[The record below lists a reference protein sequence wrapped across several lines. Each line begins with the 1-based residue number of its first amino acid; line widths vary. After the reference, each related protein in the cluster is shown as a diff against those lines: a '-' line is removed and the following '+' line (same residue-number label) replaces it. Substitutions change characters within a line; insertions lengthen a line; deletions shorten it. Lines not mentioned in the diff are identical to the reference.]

1 MVCKPIC
8 VSFTLM
14 NLKDLKKV
22 KIQKVSLFEVGNG
35 NILHLHYIFYL
46 GGGGR
51 GNEIQMRN
59 IPGICHINNDEFS
72 TD

>member
-35 NILHLHYIFYL
+35 NILLLNYIFFYF
-46 GGGGR
+46 GGGG
-51 GNEIQMRN
+51 G
-59 IPGICHINNDEFS
+59 
-72 TD
+72 

>member
-35 NILHLHYIFYL
+35 NILLLNYIFFYF
-46 GGGGR
+46 GGGGV
-51 GNEIQMRN
+51 EEMR
-59 IPGICHINNDEFS
+59 FK
-72 TD
+72 

>member
-35 NILHLHYIFYL
+35 NILHLHYIFYFL
-46 GGGGR
+46 FGGGV
-51 GNEIQMRN
+51 EEMR
-59 IPGICHINNDEFS
+59 FK
-72 TD
+72 